1 MIIWLASYPK
11 SGNTWLRTILNQ
23 LLFSKDRKEN
33 KVFENLDVITSYP
46 QKKHFKN
53 ISEKLTLSEFKDQ
66 EEVIKNWI
74 TSQDIINLDN
84 KIKFFKTHN
93 FACKRYNEDDK
104 KSYSFTDLNNTLGVM
119 YIVRDPR
126 NIITSLKY
134 HFSLKDYDAAFKMM
148 DSTHTWLGD
157 DDEDAVPQALASWD
171 KHFDSW
177 NRFPKNFLLIRYEDL
192 LNNTKNEI
200 KKITKY
206 LNKFFDIKEN
216 DEIINTIIKNT
227 SFSNLKK
234 QENDQGFVESILDEN
249 TNERKKFFHLGPENK
264 WENLLEERIINKIE
278 KRFGSTMK
286 KLGYLV

>member
-148 DSTHTWLGD
+148 DNTHMWLGD
-157 DDEDAVPQALASWD
+157 DDEDAVPQALTSWD

-177 NRFPKNFLLIRYEDL
+177 SRFPKNFLLIRYEDL
-192 LNNTKNEI
+192 LSDTKNEI

-206 LNKFFDIKEN
+206 LSKFFDIKEN

-234 QENDQGFVESILDEN
+234 QEDDQGFVESILDEN
-249 TNERKKFFHLGPENK
+249 TNEKKKFFHLGPENK
-264 WENLLEERIINKIE
+264 WENLLNEEIINKIE

>member
-33 KVFENLDVITSYP
+33 KVFENLDIITSYP

-148 DSTHTWLGD
+148 DNTHMWLGD
-157 DDEDAVPQALASWD
+157 DDEDAVPQALTSWD

-177 NRFPKNFLLIRYEDL
+177 SRFPKNFLLIRYEDL
-192 LNNTKNEI
+192 LSDTKNEI

-206 LNKFFDIKEN
+206 LSKFFDIKEN

-234 QENDQGFVESILDEN
+234 QEDDQGFVESILDEN
-249 TNERKKFFHLGPENK
+249 TNEKKKFFHLGPENK
-264 WENLLEERIINKIE
+264 WENLLNEEIINKIE

>member
-157 DDEDAVPQALASWD
+157 DDEDAVPQALTSWD

-177 NRFPKNFLLIRYEDL
+177 SRFPKNFLLIRYEDL
-192 LNNTKNEI
+192 LSDTKNEI

-206 LNKFFDIKEN
+206 LSKFFDIKEN

-286 KLGYLV
+286 KLGYLI

>member
-234 QENDQGFVESILDEN
+234 QEDDQGFVESILDEN
-249 TNERKKFFHLGPENK
+249 TNEKKKFFHLGPENK
-264 WENLLEERIINKIE
+264 WENLLNEEIINKIE

>member
-66 EEVIKNWI
+66 EEVIKSWI

-234 QENDQGFVESILDEN
+234 QENDQGFVESILDESVQ
-249 TNERKKFFHLGPENK
+249 TPR
-264 WENLLEERIINKIE
+264 
-278 KRFGSTMK
+278 T
-286 KLGYLV
+286 

>member
-33 KVFENLDVITSYP
+33 KVFENLDIITSYP

-148 DSTHTWLGD
+148 DNTHMWLGD
-157 DDEDAVPQALASWD
+157 DDEDAVPQALTSWD

-177 NRFPKNFLLIRYEDL
+177 SRFPKNFLLIRYEDL
-192 LNNTKNEI
+192 LSDTKNEI

-206 LNKFFDIKEN
+206 LSKFFDIKEN

-234 QENDQGFVESILDEN
+234 QEDDQGFVESILDEN

-264 WENLLEERIINKIE
+264 WENLLNEEIINKIE
-278 KRFGSTMK
+278 KRFDSTMK